1 MRKREDYTRLV
12 VVALLL
18 SVGILIAFEAYIL
31 REPGRISTVL
41 AADQAAHVAGGEKL
55 FSDNCTTC
63 HGDNGEGAKGPALN
77 SKKFLKTTDDGT
89 IFSIISSGVPGT
101 AMPTWAQAHGGP
113 FTDEQIRD
121 LVSFLRNWE
130 PTAPDVAAFQPA
142 PDAANGQVIFTS
154 ICFVCHGEEGQGT
167 KNAPALNSQ
176 DLLSKFDDN
185 WFRQTI
191 ASGRPAKGMPTW
203 GAVLSPAQINDVVAF
218 IRQWQTQPSTNP
230 VTPTV
235 AVQATAQATPT
246 TIALAQPTATA
257 TLVTPAPTSAPA
269 TTTVSSSVTPTATVA
284 ATAAATATTA
294 APPTSAPTTAPATS
308 APTAAPTAATSGGA
322 GVLPNCG
329 KPNCSAPGPAI
340 TQNIKGDVARGT
352 QLFTQN
358 CQKCHGTKGVGGKS
372 NPGATED
379 IPALNPIDP
388 QIKGASAAQFALT
401 VDLFLEHG
409 SKPEGPDPA
418 NVMDAYGD
426 LKKLSPQQIADLIA
440 FIQSLNP

>member
-18 SVGILIAFEAYIL
+18 SVGILTAFQVYIL

-41 AADQAAHVAGGEKL
+41 AADQVTHVASGEKL
-55 FSDNCTTC
+55 YSDNCTTC

-77 SKKFLKTTDDGT
+77 SRKFLKTTDDGT
-89 IFSIISSGVPGT
+89 IFSVIGSGVPGT

-121 LVSFLRNWE
+121 LVSFLRHWE
-130 PTAPDVAAFQPA
+130 PTAPDVAANQPA
-142 PDAANGQVIFTS
+142 PDAANGQVIFSST
-154 ICFVCHGEEGQGT
+154 CFVCNGAEGQGT

-176 DLLSKFDDN
+176 DLLRKFDDN

-191 ASGRPAKGMPTW
+191 AGGRPSKGMPTW

-218 IRQWQTQPSTNP
+218 IRLWQTEPSTSP

-257 TLVTPAPTSAPA
+257 TLVPPAPTSAA
-269 TTTVSSSVTPTATVA
+269 VTATVSSASTPTATE
-284 ATAAATATTA
+284 TAA
-294 APPTSAPTTAPATS
+294 APATS
-308 APTAAPTAATSGGA
+308 APTAAPTTSAPTAAPTAAASGG

-329 KPNCSAPGPAI
+329 KP
-340 TQNIKGDVARGT
+340 
-352 QLFTQN
+352 
-358 CQKCHGTKGVGGKS
+358 
-372 NPGATED
+372 
-379 IPALNPIDP
+379 
-388 QIKGASAAQFALT
+388 
-401 VDLFLEHG
+401 
-409 SKPEGPDPA
+409 
-418 NVMDAYGD
+418 
-426 LKKLSPQQIADLIA
+426 
-440 FIQSLNP
+440 